1 MGVFG
6 SRGSP
11 ADSSITVRLDV
22 GVGCGVSVASSSACV
37 GSLLASG
44 VAAGSGTA
52 AFSSAGGELSSAA
65 TGGESSVPGGPSCS
79 VFDEVLVSRVKLLA
93 GPVACWPDLAR
104 SLIAHGETVARQTF
118 WQGPLLAGLTWQG
131 V

>member
-1 MGVFG
+1 
-6 SRGSP
+6 
-11 ADSSITVRLDV
+11 
-22 GVGCGVSVASSSACV
+22 
-37 GSLLASG
+37 
-44 VAAGSGTA
+44 
-52 AFSSAGGELSSAA
+52 
-65 TGGESSVPGGPSCS
+65 